1 MRGPRGSRGKKVDPK
16 SKGLGD
22 CVDCGVCVQV
32 CPTGIDIRNGLQYEC
47 IACGACIDACDEVM
61 DKMGYPRGLIRY
73 STQNAIDGKDTRVL
87 RPRIFLYGLL
97 LLGLCGAWLWGVTHR
112 SELIAEV
119 LRDRNALYREAA
131 DGHVENDYT
140 LKLINKSQETR
151 RYRISLEPAGDGL
164 RLSGPAVVEAGPEQ
178 VLPVTLSVAADA
190 GTGGRRD
197 IRFVVES
204 EDGRD
209 RRIIE
214 SSFFGPSP

>member
-1 MRGPRGSRGKKVDPK
+1 
-16 SKGLGD
+16 
-22 CVDCGVCVQV
+22 
-32 CPTGIDIRNGLQYEC
+32 
-47 IACGACIDACDEVM
+47 M
-61 DKMGYPRGLIRY
+61 DKMNYPRGLIRY
-73 STQNAIDGKDTRVL
+73 STQNAIDGKGTRVL
-87 RPRIFLYGLL
+87 RPRILVYGLL
-97 LLGLCGAWLWGVTHR
+97 LLGLLVAWGWGVTHR

-119 LRDRNALYREAA
+119 LSDRNALYRETAT
-131 DGHVENDYT
+131 GVENDYT